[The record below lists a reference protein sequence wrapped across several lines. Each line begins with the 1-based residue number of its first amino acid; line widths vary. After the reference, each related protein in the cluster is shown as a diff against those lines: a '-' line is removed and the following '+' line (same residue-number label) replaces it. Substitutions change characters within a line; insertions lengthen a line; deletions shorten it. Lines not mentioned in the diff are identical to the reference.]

1 MPTSSAD
8 SDISPKRYPA
18 GSRRTTAIWFGFFIL
33 QYKLKRKANK
43 QAKNI
48 NQTKPKTEVKKTIN
62 KNHTKR
68 EMR

>member
-8 SDISPKRYPA
+8 SYISSKRYPA

-33 QYKLKRKANK
+33 QNKLKRKANK

-48 NQTKPKTEVKKTIN
+48 NQTKTEVKKTIK

>member
-1 MPTSSAD
+1 MSAQWTMPTSSAD

-48 NQTKPKTEVKKTIN
+48 NQTKPKQK
-62 KNHTKR
+62 
-68 EMR
+68 

>member
-8 SDISPKRYPA
+8 SDISPKRYPPA
-18 GSRRTTAIWFGFFIL
+18 SRRTTAIWFGFFIL
-33 QYKLKRKANK
+33 QNKLKRKANK

-48 NQTKPKTEVKKTIN
+48 NQTKTEVKKTIN